1 MIVIHSL
8 QQRSLEILFDR
19 PTPIRRR
26 GSGRVPNFKSNWAGD
41 PHPKPLFVQCT
52 AWFQSGPQTGP
63 KTGYAACHIDLAGQS
78 PIKLAVFSQ
87 PAGAVTKD
95 RDGFGGV
102 AFQRRGQVPPSP
114 NHATAHPSLR
124 HGRAR
129 GGLESKN
136 AGTGHMLCPIIQS
149 HLSLQAVRIYERLV
163 LRHS

>member
-1 MIVIHSL
+1 MSNFPYTRQRNFHSYDRNS
-8 QQRSLEILFDR
+8 QFTAEIIRKHSNR

-63 KTGYAACHIDLAGQS
+63 KTGYAACHIDLAGW

-114 NHATAHPSLR
+114 NHATAHPSSPGPWLR
-124 HGRAR
+124 ARRAR
-129 GGLESKN
+129 GVPARAGGLGRENFGS
-136 AGTGHMLCPIIQS
+136 
-149 HLSLQAVRIYERLV
+149 
-163 LRHS
+163 